1 MIPGVNHI
9 DIFKFIVI
17 IPEKGV
23 KMSDL
28 KNMTRILK
36 ALADEG
42 RLRIVILLVGKK
54 KLCVCEIK
62 ELIGLSQPTIS
73 SHLRLLEN
81 AGILESSKEGLWV
94 NYSLNSNTS
103 EGFRGLI
110 NLIYSWLKEDKK
122 LKNDIVRADKVDRNK
137 ICKKLSL

>member
-1 MIPGVNHI
+1 M
-9 DIFKFIVI
+9 DI
-17 IPEKGV
+17 
-23 KMSDL
+23 L
-28 KNMTRILK
+28 KNMTKVLK

-110 NLIYSWLKEDKK
+110 NLIYSWLKEDEK
-122 LKNDIVRADKVDRNK
+122 LKNDIVRANKVDRNK